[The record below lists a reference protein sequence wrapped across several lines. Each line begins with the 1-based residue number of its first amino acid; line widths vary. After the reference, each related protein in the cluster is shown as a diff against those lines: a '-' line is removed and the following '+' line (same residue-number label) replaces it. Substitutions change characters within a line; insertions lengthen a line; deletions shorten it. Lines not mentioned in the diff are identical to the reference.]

1 MSEDFKLPQPGAADA
16 DTADDALRLL
26 QLAARLHTSR
36 ADPVAWRA
44 TLQTLPAHTQARC
57 TMELTPDTPLRN
69 PADLAA
75 WAGRMT
81 HCANYGDACGHG
93 GSAQRPQCEAFAVL
107 MHTAADAAR
116 KTLQAGLFEYLPP
129 TWVVNQE
136 AFVLECNAA
145 AQELARTGERVN
157 VVGQRLEL
165 VGAGGARALHIALS
179 KVSSP
184 TRLPWKDRDG
194 KAVSYLLRALPESVH
209 IAVTAL
215 LDAPDLS
222 ERATLLAQQLG
233 LTPRQSELAAHLLE
247 DETVAG
253 AARAMGISRHT
264 ANEHL
269 AAMQQRT
276 GATDR
281 KALMLMLRRIAQR

>member
-1 MSEDFKLPQPGAADA
+1 MSEDFKLPQPRAADA
-16 DTADDALRLL
+16 DSTDDALRLL

-36 ADPVAWRA
+36 ADPAAWRA
-44 TLQTLPAHTQARC
+44 TLQTLPAHTQVRC
-57 TMELTPDTPLRN
+57 TMELTPETPLRS

-81 HCANYGDACGHG
+81 HCASYGDACGHG
-93 GSAQRPQCEAFAVL
+93 CSAQRPQCEAFAVL

-129 TWVVNQE
+129 TWVVDQE
-136 AFVLECNAA
+136 AFVLECNVA

-165 VGAGGARALHIALS
+165 VGAGGARALHTALS

-215 LDAPDLS
+215 LDAPDLN

-247 DETVAG
+247 DKTVAG

-269 AAMQQRT
+269 AALQKRT
-276 GATDR
+276 GAAAR
-281 KALMLMLRRIAQR
+281 NALMLLLRRIA

>member
-1 MSEDFKLPQPGAADA
+1 MTEDLKSMQSGAADA
-16 DTADDALRLL
+16 DTTDQALRLL
-26 QLAARLHTSR
+26 QLAARLHTAR
-36 ADPVAWRA
+36 ADPTEWRA
-44 TLQTLPAHTQARC
+44 TLQTLSAHTQFRC
-57 TMELTPDTPLRN
+57 TMELTPDTPLHT

-116 KTLQAGLFEYLPP
+116 KSLQAGLFEYLPP
-129 TWVVNQE
+129 TWLVDAD
-136 AFVLECNAA
+136 AFVHDCNAA
-145 AQELARTGERVN
+145 AQDLARTGERVN

-165 VGAGGARALHIALS
+165 VGAGGARELHIALS
-179 KVSSP
+179 KVSTP
-184 TRLPWKDRDG
+184 TRLPWKDRNG
-194 KAVSYLLRALPESVH
+194 NAVSYLLRKLPDSVH

-222 ERATLLAQQLG
+222 ERANLLAQQLG
-233 LTPRQSELAAHLLE
+233 LTPRQSDLAAHLL
-247 DETVAG
+247 DDKTVAG

-269 AAMQQRT
+269 AALQHRT
-276 GATDR
+276 GAADR
-281 KALMLMLRRIAQR
+281 KALMLMLRHIAQR

>member
-16 DTADDALRLL
+16 DTTDDALRML
-26 QLAARLHTSR
+26 QLAARLHTAR
-36 ADPVAWRA
+36 ADPAAWRA
-44 TLQTLPAHTQARC
+44 TLQTLPAHTQFRC
-57 TMELTPDTPLRN
+57 TMELTPDTPLRT

-116 KTLQAGLFEYLPP
+116 KSLQTGLFEYLPP
-129 TWVVNQE
+129 TWIVDQE

-145 AQELARTGERVN
+145 AQDLARTGERVN

-165 VGAGGARALHIALS
+165 VGAGGARALHTALS
-179 KVSSP
+179 KVTSP
-184 TRLPWKDRDG
+184 TRLTWKDRDG
-194 KAVSYLLRALPESVH
+194 NAVNYLLRALPESAH

-215 LDAPDLS
+215 LDTPNLS
-222 ERATLLAQQLG
+222 ERTALLADQLG
-233 LTPRQSELAAHLLE
+233 LTPRQSDLAAHLL
-247 DETVAG
+247 DDKTLAG
-253 AARAMGISRHT
+253 ASRAMGISRHT

-269 AAMQQRT
+269 AALQQRT
-276 GATDR
+276 GAADR

>member
-1 MSEDFKLPQPGAADA
+1 MSEDFKLPQPCAADA
-16 DTADDALRLL
+16 DTTDDALRML
-26 QLAARLHTSR
+26 QLAARLHTAR
-36 ADPVAWRA
+36 ADPAAWCA
-44 TLQTLPAHTQARC
+44 ILQTLPAHTQFRC
-57 TMELTPDTPLRN
+57 TMELTPDTPLRS

-81 HCANYGDACGHG
+81 HCANYGNTCGHG
-93 GSAQRPQCEAFAVL
+93 GSARRPQCEAFAVH

-116 KTLQAGLFEYLPP
+116 KSLQAGLFEYLPP
-129 TWVVNQE
+129 TWIVDHE

-165 VGAGGARALHIALS
+165 VGAGGARALHKALS

-194 KAVSYLLRALPESVH
+194 TAVSYLLRALPESVH

-215 LDAPDLS
+215 LDAPNLS

-233 LTPRQSELAAHLLE
+233 LTPRQSDLAAHLLE
-247 DETVAG
+247 DKTVAG

>member
-1 MSEDFKLPQPGAADA
+1 MSEDFKLPQPCAADA
-16 DTADDALRLL
+16 DTTDDALRML
-26 QLAARLHTSR
+26 QLAARLHTAR
-36 ADPVAWRA
+36 AEPAAWRA
-44 TLQTLPAHTQARC
+44 TLQNLPAHTQVRC
-57 TMELTPDTPLRN
+57 TMELTPETPLRS

-81 HCANYGDACGHG
+81 HCASYGGACGHG

-116 KTLQAGLFEYLPP
+116 KTLQAGVFEFLPP
-129 TWVVNQE
+129 TWVVDQE

-165 VGAGGARALHIALS
+165 VGAGGAGALHTALS
-179 KVSSP
+179 KVSTA
-184 TRLPWKDRDG
+184 TRLSWKDRDG
-194 KAVSYLLRALPESVH
+194 KAVGYLLRPLPESVH

-215 LDAPDLS
+215 LDAPDRS
-222 ERATLLAQQLG
+222 EHATLLAKQLG

-247 DETVAG
+247 DKTVAG

-281 KALMLMLRRIAQR
+281 KGLMLLLRRSAQR

>member
-1 MSEDFKLPQPGAADA
+1 MSADFKLPQPRAADA
-16 DTADDALRLL
+16 DTADDSLRLL
-26 QLAARLHTSR
+26 QLAARLHTAR
-36 ADPVAWRA
+36 ADPAAWRA
-44 TLQTLPAHTQARC
+44 TLQTLPAHTQFRC
-57 TMELTPDTPLRN
+57 TMELTPDTPLRT

-81 HCANYGDACGHG
+81 HCANYGNTCGHG
-93 GSAQRPQCEAFAVL
+93 GPAQRPQCEAFAVL

-165 VGAGGARALHIALS
+165 VGAGGARALHNALS
-179 KVSSP
+179 MVSSA

-215 LDAPDLS
+215 LDTPDQN

-233 LTPRQSELAAHLLE
+233 LTPRQSDLAAHLL
-247 DETVAG
+247 DDKTVAG

-269 AAMQQRT
+269 AALQQRT
-276 GATDR
+276 GAADR
-281 KALMLMLRRIAQR
+281 KALMLLLRRSAQR

>member
-1 MSEDFKLPQPGAADA
+1 
-16 DTADDALRLL
+16 LL
-26 QLAARLHTSR
+26 QLAARLHTAR
-36 ADPVAWRA
+36 ADPAAWRA
-44 TLQTLPAHTQARC
+44 TLQTLPAPTQFRC
-57 TMELTPDTPLRN
+57 IMELTPDTPLRT

-81 HCANYGDACGHG
+81 HCANYSNTCGHG
-93 GSAQRPQCEAFAVL
+93 GPAQRPQCEAFAVL

-116 KTLQAGLFEYLPP
+116 KSLQAGLFEYLPP
-129 TWVVNQE
+129 TWIVDQE

-165 VGAGGARALHIALS
+165 VGAGGARALHTALRM
-179 KVSSP
+179 VGSP
-184 TRLPWKDRDG
+184 TRLPWKDLDG
-194 KAVSYLLRALPESVH
+194 KGVVYLLRPLPESMH

-215 LDAPDLS
+215 LDAPDQS
-222 ERATLLAQQLG
+222 ERATLLARQLG
-233 LTPRQSELAAHLLE
+233 LTPRQSDLAAHLLE
-247 DETVAG
+247 DKTVAG

-264 ANEHL
+264 ANEHS
-269 AAMQQRT
+269 AALEQRT

-281 KALMLMLRRIAQR
+281 KALMLLLRRSAQR